1 MAETVIVTPDQ
12 IQMRPG
18 TRGYVKDLTIM
29 HVHEGAP
36 YITFIESPANHYAQV
51 HSHSEDE
58 IMVVVKGRMFF
69 NGQWCEV
76 GSLIFVPANEEYW
89 YSTGDEACRVALV
102 RPNGRGI
109 FKNGIEAAAAGLE
122 SQVETQADAAGGGN
136 DPR

>member
-1 MAETVIVTPDQ
+1 MPETIIMTPDQ
-12 IQMRPG
+12 VALRPG
-18 TRGYVKDLTIM
+18 KLGLVAGLNIM
-29 HVHEGAP
+29 HVKEGAP

-69 NGQWCEV
+69 NGKWCEV

-102 RPNGRGI
+102 RPNGRGT
-109 FKNGIEAAAAGLE
+109 FKNGLEAAAAGTE
-122 SQVETQADAAGGGN
+122 VQGAAE
-136 DPR
+136 